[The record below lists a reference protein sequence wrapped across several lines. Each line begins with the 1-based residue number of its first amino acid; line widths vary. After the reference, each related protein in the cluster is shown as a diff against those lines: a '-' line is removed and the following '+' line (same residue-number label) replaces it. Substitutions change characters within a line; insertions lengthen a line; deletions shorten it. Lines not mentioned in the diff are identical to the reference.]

1 MTASAS
7 HPLATPAS
15 DEGTRRSMMSNR
27 RSDTKPEIA
36 FRSMLHRSGLR
47 FRKDRYIKL
56 EPRGVK
62 VDVVFPT
69 ERVAVFIDG
78 CFWHRCP
85 EHSTMP
91 TRNYD
96 YWLTKFQRNMDRDRA
111 NDHKLQRIGWKVIRD
126 WEHEVN
132 DLELAEHA
140 VLRVKSAV
148 RRPSGGIAV
157 PSPQSEM

>member
-1 MTASAS
+1 
-7 HPLATPAS
+7 
-15 DEGTRRSMMSNR
+15 
-27 RSDTKPEIA
+27 
-36 FRSMLHRSGLR
+36 
-47 FRKDRYIKL
+47 
-56 EPRGVK
+56 
-62 VDVVFPT
+62 
-69 ERVAVFIDG
+69 
-78 CFWHRCP
+78 
-85 EHSTMP
+85 MP

-96 YWLTKFQRNMDRDRA
+96 YWLTKFQRNMDRDRS
-111 NDHKLQRIGWKVIRD
+111 NDHKLQRIGWKVIRV